1 MEQKSLFVLISHDMT
16 PAQINDA
23 KLSLRVDRIVTIP
36 NNNWSQIPAEAKS
49 VCPYTQEIKEWL
61 KLNAKKGDYLLVQ
74 GDFGATVNMIYFAR
88 RLGLIPIYAT
98 TKRVIKEVI
107 KGDEVIT
114 IRAFEHIRF
123 REYEDICK

>member
-1 MEQKSLFVLISHDMT
+1 MEQKSLFVLMSHDMT
-16 PAQINDA
+16 PSQIKDA
-23 KLSLRVDRIVTIP
+23 KTNLKVDKIITVPSTY
-36 NNNWSQIPAEAKS
+36 WGQIPAEAKS

-61 KLNAKKGDYLLVQ
+61 RLNAKEGDYLLVQ
-74 GDFGATVNMIYFAR
+74 GDFGATVNLIHFAR
-88 RLGLIPIYAT
+88 GIGLIPIYAT
-98 TKRVIKEVI
+98 TKRVAKEVI